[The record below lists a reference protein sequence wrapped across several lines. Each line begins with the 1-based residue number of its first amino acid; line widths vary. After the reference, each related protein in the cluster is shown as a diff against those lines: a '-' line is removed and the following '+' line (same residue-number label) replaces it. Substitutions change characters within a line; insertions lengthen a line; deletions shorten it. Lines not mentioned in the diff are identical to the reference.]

1 MSMELKIAR
10 ELATVC
16 VTAFELAA
24 IENLLKA
31 ELKKPAFV
39 EQFDKM
45 ASAIDEC
52 YRLTLENMRPLL
64 EISAEA
70 EFNDRFDAIHADFKA
85 TYLGI
90 TNRPRV
96 ASDQAYLDYMTLREF
111 KETQTAYPLLKRTF
125 ERLDEF
131 IDKWITNDAWLAM
144 TIENLI
150 KMLHRFLNEVAEFKQ
165 KDPADAFA
173 LFQAAMNAM
182 RPFLSVLEN
191 RRSGLEKAI

>member
-1 MSMELKIAR
+1 MGIELKIAR

-16 VTAFELAA
+16 VTSGELAA
-24 IENLLKA
+24 IEKLLKA

-64 EISAEA
+64 EIAAEA
-70 EFNDRFDAIHADFKA
+70 DFNDRFDAIHADFKA

-173 LFQAAMNAM
+173 LYQVAMNAM
-182 RPFLSVLEN
+182 RPFLSVLEK
-191 RRSGLEKAI
+191 RRSSLEKG